1 MVAEAALKQEDPLP
15 HECDKEQL
23 IKLTIDGQTAIFKEL
38 KDINQTLRTVAVQQN
53 EIQHLRKD
61 VDEIKEVC
69 NWRHETPSE
78 PPQAEEQPSL
88 AKRAGEIVVL
98 TIAGSAALAVFWL
111 FAYVGFI
118 NVRGFLDFQQNPVAE
133 KQGGKDAKSEKTH
146 P

>member
-1 MVAEAALKQEDPLP
+1 MP

-23 IKLTIDGQTAIFKEL
+23 IQLTIDGQTAIFKEL

-53 EIQHLRKD
+53 EIQHLRKE

-69 NWRHETPSE
+69 NRRHETPSE
-78 PPQAEEQPSL
+78 PPQAEEQSSL
-88 AKRAGEIVVL
+88 ANRVKDAVVL
-98 TIAGSAALAVFWL
+98 TIATSAALAVFWL

-118 NVRGFLDFQQNPVAE
+118 NVRGFLDFQQNPVTE
-133 KQGGKDAKSEKTH
+133 KQGGKDVESKKAH